1 MLFNFLFYVSITGI
15 RLALVLFYMLFN
27 FLFYVCI
34 TGICLALVSIDNLV
48 IGRVI
53 VFNTTFSNISVI
65 FVTVSFIGGGNR
77 RKPLTCDKSLTNKL
91 LY

>member
-15 RLALVLFYMLFN
+15 
-27 FLFYVCI
+27 
-34 TGICLALVSIDNLV
+34 CLALVSIDNW
-48 IGRVI
+48 IMGRVI